1 MQVFNEYNSRFLRG
15 EWKIWKGLNK
25 NPLYL
30 IISIGTMFFQ
40 VIMVQVA
47 APVLTHALKIHPEG
61 LSWKQWL
68 ICLMF
73 GAGTLVVQQILNRIR
88 MLVLWLMPEEAKPKE
103 EVMPLV
109 GKSLETTP
117 E

>member
-1 MQVFNEYNSRFLRG
+1 MQVFNEYNSRFLHG
-15 EWKIWKGLNK
+15 EWKIWKGLNN

-109 GKSLETTP
+109 GKSPETTP